1 MRFGKDERV
10 NRTNKP
16 DDICS
21 IPFENSRKKRL
32 SYMAEDLFNYLN
44 GGLI

>member
-1 MRFGKDERV
+1 MKESTEQISLMTSVLFLLRIVE
-10 NRTNKP
+10 
-16 DDICS
+16 
-21 IPFENSRKKRL
+21 KKL

>member
-21 IPFENSRKKRL
+21 IPFENSKKRL